1 MSKNGYISMG
11 IDPPSTVTDF
21 PIFNNDMIVAPYG
34 ANIDISQQGMVRYAY
49 IDDYT
54 YTRDISTFIRV
65 STIDDYFFADSM
77 IVAEWDHVPRYGDR
91 EVSIFMFRK
100 VDVCIKLHMCGYSF
114 CAYFL
119 LICSSSNSQQKSS
132 D

>member
-1 MSKNGYISMG
+1 MG
-11 IDPPSTVTDF
+11 NEPPSTVTNF
-21 PIFNNDMIVAPYG
+21 PIFNNNMIVAPYG
-34 ANIDISQQGMVRYAY
+34 ANIDISQQGSVRYAY

-65 STIDDYFFADSM
+65 STIDDYFLADSM
-77 IVAEWDHVPRYGDR
+77 IVAEWDHVSRYGDR

-100 VDVCIKLHMCGYSF
+100 VDVCIKLHNMCGYSF

-119 LICSSSNSQQKSS
+119 LICSSSN
-132 D
+132 